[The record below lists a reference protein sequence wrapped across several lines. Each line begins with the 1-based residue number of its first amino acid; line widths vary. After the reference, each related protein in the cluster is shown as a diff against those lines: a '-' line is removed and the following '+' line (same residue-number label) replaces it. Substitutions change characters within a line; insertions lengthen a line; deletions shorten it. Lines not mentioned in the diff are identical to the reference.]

1 MKNEKTRLILLR
13 EDKSSL
19 PKRGGNYVSDESI
32 QLKQQEELKKELSRM
47 HTSEAEI
54 RADEREKWIIFSKKF
69 LKMEKFCGKITLTL
83 CVRTGVTQ
91 ARI

>member
-54 RADEREKWIIFSKKF
+54 RADEREKWITEEEEDHPFHWGEGS
-69 LKMEKFCGKITLTL
+69 C
-83 CVRTGVTQ
+83 
-91 ARI
+91 

>member
-1 MKNEKTRLILLR
+1 MCLLQGEIFMKNEKTRLILLR

-54 RADEREKWIIFSKKF
+54 RADERAKWITEEEDHPFHWGEGS
-69 LKMEKFCGKITLTL
+69 C
-83 CVRTGVTQ
+83 
-91 ARI
+91 